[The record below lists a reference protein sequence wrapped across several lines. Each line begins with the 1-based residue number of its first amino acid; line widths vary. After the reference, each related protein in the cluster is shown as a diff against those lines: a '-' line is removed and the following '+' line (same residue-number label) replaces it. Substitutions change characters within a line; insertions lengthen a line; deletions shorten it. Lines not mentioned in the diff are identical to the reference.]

1 VLRYGALQYDTI
13 YLRALNSRRYGQ
25 LNLGARQKKRK
36 LRKIETKTESRSE
49 ETVRAI
55 VREGSPEGETE
66 TTGGKEGFV
75 KQVGFK
81 PALKVVVYSA
91 TGERKR
97 ERRVMNERRDEVK
110 KEVISEGRGES
121 EIEKLVPE

>member
-1 VLRYGALQYDTI
+1 M
-13 YLRALNSRRYGQ
+13 
-25 LNLGARQKKRK
+25 
-36 LRKIETKTESRSE
+36 
-49 ETVRAI
+49 
-55 VREGSPEGETE
+55 
-66 TTGGKEGFV
+66 